1 MDLPDHMIVTRVYEA
16 TPEQVWA
23 AFTDPDQ
30 IYKFFGPEGTHVPRE
45 SVVIDPRVGGEFKL
59 SMVRD
64 GQEGDGPAPMMNAEF
79 TIVDEPNK
87 FQLLTSRGGHITI
100 EILDL
105 EMEGRT
111 LVTWST
117 KGNYEALG
125 QEFYTGSVIGTHL
138 TMDQLGEYLS
148 GVLEVSHS

>member
-1 MDLPDHMIVTRVYEA
+1 MIVTRVYEA
-16 TPEQVWA
+16 TPEEVWA

-30 IYKFFGPEGTHVPRE
+30 IYKFFGPKGTHVPRE
-45 SVVIDPRVGGEFKL
+45 TVTIDLRVGGEFKL
-59 SMVRD
+59 GMVRD
-64 GQEGDGPAPMMNAEF
+64 GADDSEPAPMMNAEF

-100 EILDL
+100 EIQDL
-105 EMEGRT
+105 GMEGRT

-117 KGNYEALG
+117 KGDYNALG
-125 QEFYTGSVIGTHL
+125 QEFYSGSVIGTHL

-148 GVLEVSHS
+148 GVREGSAA

>member
-1 MDLPDHMIVTRVYEA
+1 MIVTRVYEA

-30 IYKFFGPEGTHVPRE
+30 IYKFFGPKGTYVPRE
-45 SVVIDPRVGGEFKL
+45 TVAIDLRVGGEFKL
-59 SMVRD
+59 GMVRD
-64 GQEGDGPAPMMNAEF
+64 GEDAADASSMMNAEF
-79 TIVDEPNK
+79 TIVDAPNK

-100 EILDL
+100 EIQDL

-117 KGNYEALG
+117 QGNYEALG
-125 QEFYTGSVIGTHL
+125 QEFYSGSVIGTHL